1 MDKGGAVEYEVKE
14 QKLTPVRRSLFGLRK
29 LLHRYRQAY
38 FGAREMKR
46 RALEQD
52 VMRYGGQVKWND

>member
-1 MDKGGAVEYEVKE
+1 MEYEVKE
-14 QKLTPVRRSLFGLRK
+14 QKLTPVRRSLFGLRR
-29 LLHRYRQAY
+29 LLHKYRQAY
-38 FGAREMKR
+38 FGAREIKR